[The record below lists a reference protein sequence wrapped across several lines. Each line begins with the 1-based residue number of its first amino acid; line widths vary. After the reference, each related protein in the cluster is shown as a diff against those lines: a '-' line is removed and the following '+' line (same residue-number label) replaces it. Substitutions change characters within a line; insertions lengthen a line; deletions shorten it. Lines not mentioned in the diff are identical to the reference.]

1 MGCSII
7 RTLLVSTSVA
17 AGESS
22 CSKPLHINREGV
34 RGKSDARC
42 FRVSSA
48 VQGDERMEKTVSIL
62 NNVSG
67 IVHKTN
73 IHCCCCLL
81 LVTCCTFCSCQHW
94 LVWTSRKINSR
105 HRRQRCSLRASLTG
119 SCLSPCL
126 FYMYVKQ
133 SSRTTTSRTAT
144 LKTNNTHARQQ
155 TTLSHTTTDYTHA

>member
-22 CSKPLHINREGV
+22 CSKPLHIYREGV

-48 VQGDERMEKTVSIL
+48 VQGDERMKKTVSIL
-62 NNVSG
+62 NNVNG

-73 IHCCCCLL
+73 INCCLL
-81 LVTCCTFCSCQHW
+81 LVTCCTFCRCQHW

-119 SCLSPCL
+119 LCLFPCV

-133 SSRTTTSRTAT
+133 SSRTTTSRTTT
-144 LKTNNTHARQQ
+144 LNTNNTHARQQ
-155 TTLSHTTTDYTHA
+155 TTLSRTTTGYTHA